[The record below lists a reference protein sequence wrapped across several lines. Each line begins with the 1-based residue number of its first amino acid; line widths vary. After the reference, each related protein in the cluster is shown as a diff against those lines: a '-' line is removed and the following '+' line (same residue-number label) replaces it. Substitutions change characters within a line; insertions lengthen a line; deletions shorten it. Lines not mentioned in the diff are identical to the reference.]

1 MVGGLKKGRFALAWS
16 GLTSVRM
23 DQVGL
28 GPVSDRS
35 VSSEDGDA
43 DLDFLGYYCIM
54 HWEWLA
60 AMSWLNW
67 AWEFACEGVW
77 VPRVGISLDGWIWQG
92 TYIGSLRSAGRWLLA
107 FGACTVAGCIMG

>member
-1 MVGGLKKGRFALAWS
+1 MVPADLVWLGLLSA
-16 GLTSVRM
+16 GLHKV
-23 DQVGL
+23 V
-28 GPVSDRS
+28 
-35 VSSEDGDA
+35 

-77 VPRVGISLDGWIWQG
+77 VPRVGLAWMDGYGQV
-92 TYIGSLRSAGRWLLA
+92 YRLS
-107 FGACTVAGCIMG
+107 

>member
-1 MVGGLKKGRFALAWS
+1 MKPDSALMWGGDGGGGGWGLKEGRFELAWS
-16 GLTSVRM
+16 GLTSFSLG
-23 DQVGL
+23 QVGL

-35 VSSEDGDA
+35 ASPEDGDA

-92 TYIGSLRSAGRWLLA
+92 TYNYRFS
-107 FGACTVAGCIMG
+107 